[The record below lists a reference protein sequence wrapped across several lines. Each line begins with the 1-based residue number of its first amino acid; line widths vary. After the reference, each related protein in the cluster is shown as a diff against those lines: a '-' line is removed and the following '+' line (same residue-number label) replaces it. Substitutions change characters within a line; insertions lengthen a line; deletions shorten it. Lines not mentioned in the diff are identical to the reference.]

1 MWSIIFVLG
10 GAFLIMLNHV
20 VRAII
25 RRVKKEEVVH
35 QINMPTAISVGGVLL
50 LGALTLIVLGSI
62 FMGTSVQSNFLG
74 FNKFNNGFI
83 ILTVGLSILLLTVC
97 DVIYIVQGL
106 RKQHEN

>member
-1 MWSIIFVLG
+1 
-10 GAFLIMLNHV
+10 
-20 VRAII
+20 
-25 RRVKKEEVVH
+25 
-35 QINMPTAISVGGVLL
+35 
-50 LGALTLIVLGSI
+50 
-62 FMGTSVQSNFLG
+62 MGTSVQSNFLG